1 MDAGAGSGV
10 IGRFAEL
17 QGESL
22 GRQQAYQDALRLTGL
37 PVDIQV
43 IDNDKLPL
51 SVPMRYDL
59 ENHRIEVNT
68 QFRFSQAEMT
78 QYMAEELLHATDH
91 LGESYTLS
99 AGSHRMSFLYGDIFK
114 EVLW

>member
-43 IDNDKLPL
+43 IDKADSSSKCDSIKGFNQSIL
-51 SVPMRYDL
+51 SDDYLKKVY
-59 ENHRIEVNT
+59 
-68 QFRFSQAEMT
+68 
-78 QYMAEELLHATDH
+78 
-91 LGESYTLS
+91 
-99 AGSHRMSFLYGDIFK
+99 
-114 EVLW
+114 